1 VTTFAELNLKTGQP
15 MQLQHMRIAHARLH
29 AMLIGYLAQKS
40 VLVTTPPMNRA
51 NDGFEIVEGDQ
62 FVCRAFAGR
71 HAFAF
76 QTLVLRTVNLPY
88 PHLHL
93 HYPEKI
99 EAVVIRKAN
108 RVPMKRAVSL
118 IKSGA
123 DGEASEAATLL
134 DLSLTG
140 AGLATNAEIAA
151 ASETLDLIVP
161 DGEQQPG
168 TRLKAVIRKVRSA
181 ESGADAT
188 PQFHY
193 GLEFIDLTPEQTRA
207 LQELIQQQ
215 LLSEV

>member
-1 VTTFAELNLKTGQP
+1 VTTFADLNLRTGQP
-15 MQLQHMRIAHARLH
+15 MQLQHTRIAHARLH
-29 AMLIGYLAQKS
+29 TVLIGYLAHKS
-40 VLVTTPPMNRA
+40 VLVTAPPMNRIS
-51 NDGFEIVEGDQ
+51 NDFEIVEGDQ

-76 QTLVLRTVNLPY
+76 QTVVLRAATLPY

-93 HYPEKI
+93 YYPEKV
-99 EAVVIRKAN
+99 EAVIIRKAN

-118 IKSGA
+118 VKIGA
-123 DGEASEAATLL
+123 DGEVIEPATLL

-140 AGLATNAEIAA
+140 AGLTVSSEIAA
-151 ASETLDLIVP
+151 ASETVDLMVP
-161 DGEQQPG
+161 DGEEQPG
-168 TRLKAVIRKVRSA
+168 TRFKAVIRKARPA
-181 ESGADAT
+181 DNAGEST

-193 GLEFIDLTPEQTRA
+193 GLEFIELTPEQTRS

>member
-1 VTTFAELNLKTGQP
+1 MTSFADLNLKTGQP
-15 MQLQHMRIAHARLH
+15 MQLQHTRIAHSRLH
-29 AMLIGYLAQKS
+29 AVLVGYLVQQS
-40 VLVTTPPMNRA
+40 VIVTTPPMSRGK
-51 NDGFEIVEGDQ
+51 DGFEIVEGDQ

-76 QTLVLRTVNLPY
+76 QTVVLRAVHLPY

-93 HYPEKI
+93 YYPEKV

-118 IKSGA
+118 IRDGA
-123 DGEASEAATLL
+123 EGGAGAPATLL

-140 AGLATNAEIAA
+140 AGLAA
-151 ASETLDLIVP
+151 ASEIGAASDTLELHVP
-161 DGEQQPG
+161 DGEQPG
-168 TRLKAVIRKVRSA
+168 ARLKAIIRKVRPA
-181 ESGADAT
+181 ENGSEAGA
-188 PQFHY
+188 QFHY
-193 GLEFIDLTPEQTRA
+193 GLEFVELTPDQTRA

>member
-1 VTTFAELNLKTGQP
+1 MTTFADLNLKTGQP
-15 MQLQHMRIAHARLH
+15 MQLQHTRIAHSRLH
-29 AMLIGYLAQKS
+29 TVLIGYLVQHS
-40 VLVTTPPMNRA
+40 VIVSTPPMSRGK
-51 NDGFEIVEGDQ
+51 DGFEIVEGDQ

-76 QTLVLRTVNLPY
+76 QTVVLRAAHLPY

-93 HYPEKI
+93 YYPEKV

-118 IKSGA
+118 VKDGA
-123 DGEASEAATLL
+123 EGGTSESATLL

-140 AGLATNAEIAA
+140 AGLAA
-151 ASETLDLIVP
+151 ASEIGAASDTLELHVP
-161 DGEQQPG
+161 DAEQQPG
-168 TRLKAVIRKVRSA
+168 ARLKAIIRKVRPA
-181 ESGADAT
+181 ENESDAGA
-188 PQFHY
+188 QFHY
-193 GLEFIDLTPEQTRA
+193 GIEFIDVTPEQTRA